1 MYKRSEA
8 APIMKNQM
16 GAASFREQPPRA
28 SSEAHMFHLQCGHDT
43 ALGWRDYRIC
53 GENEGKR
60 AAKLLCG
67 GIRRHVSS
75 RLRYADDR
83 GKDAAAAAKAL
94 TIACLHLIRL
104 GVE

>member
-1 MYKRSEA
+1 
-8 APIMKNQM
+8 MKNQM

-28 SSEAHMFHLQCGHDT
+28 SSEAHIFHPQCGHDT

-53 GENEGKR
+53 GENEGKL

-75 RLRYADDR
+75 RLKYADDR
-83 GKDAAAAAKAL
+83 GKDGEQ
-94 TIACLHLIRL
+94 R
-104 GVE
+104 